1 MHDLNGYEPVHAVI
15 ATVNNKVFKGK
26 FVKLVA
32 LKDSD
37 FAFIKSDQIQ
47 LDSGDIGQA
56 DDFAFKRAAEI
67 EGILITEFQLKGGS
81 QVLAYSL
88 TSEIKIENATEE

>member
-1 MHDLNGYEPVHAVI
+1 MNDLNGYEPVHAVI

-37 FAFIKSDQIQ
+37 FEFIKSDQIQ

-88 TSEIKIENATEE
+88 TSEIEIENPTEE